1 MQTSASRRVACSV
14 WNTKVERILYSVD
27 WPFSKNEEGLEFVE
41 GLKKSEMVTKYPLEQ
56 IAYEN
61 AEKQLGVKTSN

>member
-1 MQTSASRRVACSV
+1 M
-14 WNTKVERILYSVD
+14 ERILYSVD